1 MQRLYTIMII
11 AAFACSCMKTSLTGN
26 NSTGNNSTGNNDT
39 SAAITA
45 IGTPIGSPVT
55 KTIGAS
61 GGTIIS
67 ADGRAELN
75 IPAGALSSDLAIS
88 IQPITNECPNG
99 VGIAY
104 DFLPNGTKFLIPATF
119 TLHYTDDDINGTD
132 PYLLNL
138 AFQDSLNEWQVDIFK
153 DVDTI
158 GKTII
163 FDISHFSGRAVQAD
177 VKLGPAIKISAKNGT
192 DFTENKQ
199 GVFVVS
205 QGSTPGQL
213 AGDFD
218 GDPDGLLAPLPK
230 PNPISDDKVS
240 NWTLNPPG
248 SLLNGSLSATKGST
262 VTYTAPN
269 TILQEK
275 TVTVFAT
282 VSIHAASVSR
292 RRQKSQVSS
301 GPEVLKLKLH
311 LHPTNMSF
319 SIKVIF
325 NATDVSGYGQDKY
338 HDEAT
343 FEVDVKNY
351 LVKVPVEKIQNSAPT
366 VTPPSFVS
374 GNTQVDW
381 QPDEYG
387 VINITGSYN
396 SYTILDSLNFN
407 QRNVNLYI
415 THSNTVTPS
424 FNITDLPTK
433 HVTPIEGLT
442 VPGYPQALA
451 FVYKDSVQVVD
462 PLKGTLKEGLMTVTI
477 TPIH

>member
-1 MQRLYTIMII
+1 MQRLYTTMLI
-11 AAFACSCMKTSLTGN
+11 AALACSCVKTSLTGNNLTGN
-26 NSTGNNSTGNNDT
+26 NSTGNSDT

-55 KTIGAS
+55 KTIGAA

-99 VGIAY
+99 VGVAY
-104 DFLPNGTKFLIPATF
+104 DFLPNSTRFLIPATF

-138 AFQDSLNEWQVDIFK
+138 AFQDSLNEWEVDIFK
-153 DVDTI
+153 DVDTV

-163 FDISHFSGRAVQAD
+163 FDISHFSSRAVQAD
-177 VKLGPAIKISAKNGT
+177 AKIGPAVKISSISGT
-192 DFTENKQ
+192 DFTESQQ
-199 GVFVVS
+199 GVLVVS
-205 QGSTPGQL
+205 QGARPSQI
-213 AGDFD
+213 AGSVD
-218 GDPDGLLAPLPK
+218 GDPDQLLTLPT
-230 PNPISDDKVS
+230 PIAISDDKVS
-240 NWTLNPPG
+240 NWTLSAG
-248 SLLNGSLSATKGST
+248 SQNGILSPTSGS
-262 VTYTAPN
+262 VDTYTAPN

-282 VSIHAASVSR
+282 VSINAVSVDRLRHKSR
-292 RRQKSQVSS
+292 VGS
-301 GPEVLKLKLH
+301 GPEVLRLKLH

-325 NATDVSGYGQDKY
+325 NTSDASGYKQDKY

-351 LVKVPVEKIQNSAPT
+351 LVSMPKDKIQNSAPS
-366 VTPPSFVS
+366 VTPASFVS
-374 GNTQVDW
+374 GTTQVDW
-381 QPDEYG
+381 QSDQYG
-387 VINITGSYN
+387 VINVTGGSG
-396 SYTILDSLNFN
+396 YTTLDSLNFN
-407 QRNVNLYI
+407 QRDVALLI
-415 THSNTVTPS
+415 THSNTVTPT
-424 FNITDLPTK
+424 FKTTDLPTGN
-433 HVTPIEGLT
+433 VSYVQGSS
-442 VPGYPQALA
+442 VPGYPQAID
-451 FVYKDSVQVVD
+451 FIYKDSVQVID
-462 PLKGTLKEGLMTVTI
+462 PEKGNILEGLMTVTI